1 MVLTLADCGELELI
15 ARLRPYCHTELI
27 GDDAAVL
34 LPPPGEHLIVSTD
47 VLVEGVHFSLGMTDT
62 PVTMTPLD
70 VGWRSVAANLSD
82 LAAMGALPLGLT
94 VGLAAPPN
102 CPVATI
108 EGIYQGMAACGQA
121 YGTPIIGGDTCRSSV
136 LSLSITVLGSAPPEQ
151 IIYRDRAKA
160 GDVIVVTGLHGASRA
175 GLECLL
181 HPQWATTVPEELRQ
195 AWIQAHQRPRPRL
208 DIVQWLRQQLPPPR
222 IAGMDSSDGLAA
234 AVLQMCQASGVGA
247 VLWAEQIPMVP
258 AGDRPQALAW
268 ALYGGEDF
276 ELVLCLAPELAQA
289 LCRAAGDHAAIVG
302 EITPETIVQLKLNG
316 ELSPLQPDQL
326 FQHF

>member
-1 MVLTLADCGELELI
+1 MLLTLADCGELELI
-15 ARLRPYCHTELI
+15 ARLRPYCHRELI

-34 LPPPGEHLIVSTD
+34 TPPAGEQLVVSTD
-47 VLVEGVHFSLGMTDT
+47 VLVEGVHFSLGMADV
-62 PVTMTPLD
+62 PLTMTPVD
-70 VGWRSVAANLSD
+70 VGWRSLAANLSD

-94 VGLAAPPN
+94 VGLAAPRE

-121 YGTPIIGGDTCRSSV
+121 YGTSIIGGDTCRSRV
-136 LSLSITVLGSAPPEQ
+136 LSLSITVLGSAPAER
-151 IIYRDRAKA
+151 IIYRDRARV
-160 GDVIVVTGLHGASRA
+160 GDAIVVTGVHGASRA

-181 HPQWATTVPEELRQ
+181 HPRWASTLPEELRQ

-208 DIVQWLRQQLPPPR
+208 DIVQWLRQQVCPPR

-234 AVLQMCQASGVGA
+234 AVLQICQASGVGA
-247 VLWAEQIPMVP
+247 ILWGEQIPMVGY
-258 AGDRPQALAW
+258 GDRSQALSW

-276 ELVLCLAPELAQA
+276 ELVLCLAPEWAEN
-289 LCRAAGDHAAIVG
+289 LCRAAGDQAAIVG
-302 EITPETIVQLKLNG
+302 EITPDTMVQLQLNG
-316 ELSPLQPDQL
+316 EVLPLEADQL

>member
-1 MVLTLADCGELELI
+1 MLTLADCGELELI
-15 ARLRPYCHTELI
+15 ARLRPYCHRELM

-34 LPPPGEHLIVSTD
+34 SLPPSEQLVVSTD

-62 PVTMTPLD
+62 PVTMTPVD
-70 VGWRSVAANLSD
+70 VGWRSLAANLSD

-94 VGLAAPPN
+94 VGLAAPRN

-108 EGIYQGMAACGQA
+108 EGIYQGMAACAQA
-121 YGTPIIGGDTCRSSV
+121 YGTSIIGGDTCRSSV
-136 LSLSITVLGSAPPEQ
+136 LSLSITVLGSAPPER
-151 IIYRDRAKA
+151 IIYRDRAQV

-181 HPQWATTVPEELRQ
+181 HPQWASTLPEALQQ

-208 DIVQWLRQQLPPPR
+208 DMVQWLRQQVPPPR

-234 AVLQMCQASGVGA
+234 AVLQICQASGVGA
-247 VLWAEQIPMVP
+247 ILWAEQIPTVP
-258 AGDRPQALAW
+258 YGDRPQALNW

-276 ELVLCLAPELAQA
+276 ELVLCLAPELAQD
-289 LCRAAGDHAAIVG
+289 LCRAAGEQATVVG
-302 EITPETIVQLKLNG
+302 EIIPETTVQLKLNG
-316 ELSPLQPDQL
+316 ELLPVQPNQL

>member
-1 MVLTLADCGELELI
+1 MLTLADCGELELI
-15 ARLRPYCHTELI
+15 ARLRPYCHRELI

-34 LPPPGEHLIVSTD
+34 SLPSGEQLVVSTD

-62 PVTMTPLD
+62 PVTMTPVD
-70 VGWRSVAANLSD
+70 VGWRSLAANLSD

-94 VGLAAPPN
+94 VGLAAPRN

-108 EGIYQGMAACGQA
+108 EGIYQGMATCAQA
-121 YGTPIIGGDTCRSSV
+121 YGTSIIGGDTCRSSV
-136 LSLSITVLGSAPPEQ
+136 LSLSITVLGSAPRER
-151 IIYRDRAKA
+151 IIYRDRAKV

-181 HPQWATTVPEELRQ
+181 HPQWASTVPEELRQ
-195 AWIQAHQRPRPRL
+195 AWIQAHQRPQPRL
-208 DIVQWLRQQLPPPR
+208 DLVPWLHQHLPPSR

-234 AVLQMCQASGVGA
+234 AVLQICQASGVGA
-247 VLWAEQIPMVP
+247 VLWAEQIPKVSHLDP
-258 AGDRPQALAW
+258 QQALTW

-276 ELVLCLAPELAQA
+276 ELVLCVPRELATEV
-289 LCRAAGDHAAIVG
+289 CTAAGNNAAMVG
-302 EITPETIVQLKLNG
+302 EIVPETTVQLQQAGKTL
-316 ELSPLQPDQL
+316 PLQPQQL